1 MRRLFVVTLAA
12 FAVVLFLATASIA
25 QVMDVRARFLASN
38 PNNGWEY
45 GFINEEGS
53 FVAYNTTFDDGQGIA
68 GWTMDNTP
76 GPMGDVTINYTDHP
90 IDRYGVRWEPGQIC
104 VNSPMVGRGVVVRWH
119 APDSACVQIDTV
131 LTAQSSDANA
141 NIQLQVDGDPVIEGN
156 IGASAATDLTSNTAP
171 SVSSSRS
178 AASEVESDEFR
189 NSTIVTVENGC
200 EVDFVIASE
209 IGSAPS
215 HLGAVIS
222 ISSVSPSGVRSSK
235 ASVGRKSPVREAGLF
250 GLDKWLRSSSFDI
263 ITLLR
268 RG

>member
-1 MRRLFVVTLAA
+1 MHRLFVVTLAA
-12 FAVVLFLATASIA
+12 FAVVLSLATASIA
-25 QVMDVRARFLASN
+25 QVMDVRAQFLASN

-45 GFINEEGS
+45 GFVNEEGS

-68 GWTMDNTP
+68 GWTMDNNP
-76 GPMGDVTINYTDHP
+76 GPMGDVTINYTDYP
-90 IDRYGVRWEPGQIC
+90 IERYGVRWEPGQIC
-104 VNSPMVGRGVVVRWH
+104 VHSAVVGQGTVIRWH
-119 APDSACVQIDTV
+119 APDNARVQIDTV

-141 NIQLQVDGDPVIEGN
+141 NIQLQVDGDPITEGN
-156 IGASAATDLTSNTAP
+156 IGTSAANDSTA
-171 SVSSSRS
+171 SSGPNVLS
-178 AASEVESDEFR
+178 AEPESDEFH

-200 EVDFVIASE
+200 EVDIVVAPE

-250 GLDKWLRSSSFDI
+250 GLDVWLRSPSFDI
-263 ITLLR
+263 VTLLR